1 VKIFI
6 EESEN
11 YEFVEGESSERE
23 VCVPARSSVTESV
36 RVNLIKLGQINVTAE
51 ATSVPSLSSGSCG
64 SGSFV
69 SKSDRLIK
77 PLLVEAEGY
86 LRERVF
92 TEYICSEDIED
103 TTSPV
108 ATWSISVPEDAVE
121 DSGRAWITAVGD
133 LLGPTI
139 ENLGELVRMP
149 YGCGEQNMINFAPI
163 IYILQYLESSG
174 QNTPELKE
182 KLTGFLNEG
191 YQRQLKFKRSDGSY
205 STFGESDEDGSTWLT
220 AFVVKSFTQALPYT
234 FIDEESLQESRDWLL
249 DLQGGFSGSE
259 GSKGLLAAYVLASL
273 LEGGSLSNET
283 EGSNRQST
291 VTQMALQCIATDNST
306 HPYSLAL
313 KSYSLAL
320 AKAPNTKAVIDQLLD
335 LSVSNSSMLR
345 WNLPDRQGQSTPL
358 HVETAAYALLSI
370 LTFDYEQYQEE
381 AKKIDTVVALQAL
394 SVFEGKQPE
403 GDLNMNVVVSA
414 SDFSTA
420 FTITEINKFL
430 QQREDLPSLPAEV
443 FISASG
449 IGCALVQGLLR
460 YNVLTDSMS
469 DVFSLN
475 VTVSQVFDPQC
486 NGRARSIDICTS
498 YQLPDERSNMAIIE
512 IKLVT
517 GYVPNEDN
525 LKTIVGD
532 SEGVFKRYEVDG
544 KLVTLYLEEIT
555 AEKICINF
563 KADQIIPID
572 SAKPGSV
579 SVYDFYQ
586 PEYIV
591 TSISVLGH
599 NVMLSL
605 QYLI

>member
-1 VKIFI
+1 MKEEFAESIPSPAPSLENAEAAVFAPNKVGAALEEESIQERSYLPETWLWLLRTLSETGELNEVMTLPDTITEWVGNAVCIHPEEGVGISQTSSIITFTSFFLDLTLPSTAVRGEVLPIIISIFNYLDEDLAVKVFI

-11 YEFVEGESSERE
+11 YEFVEGESGERE
-23 VCVPARSSVTESV
+23 VCVPARSSATESV
-36 RVNLIKLGQINVTAE
+36 RVNLIKLGQVNVTAE
-51 ATSVPSLSSGSCG
+51 ATSEPSLSSGSCG

-92 TEYICSEDIED
+92 TEYICTEDIED

-108 ATWSISVPEDAVE
+108 ATWSISVPEEAVE

-163 IYILQYLESSG
+163 IYILQYLESSD
-174 QNTPELKE
+174 QNDPELKE
-182 KLTGFLNEG
+182 KLIGFLNEG

-205 STFGESDEDGSTWLT
+205 STFGESDKDGSTWLT

-249 DLQGGFSGSE
+249 DLQGEDGCFEARGRVVNKMLQGGFSGSE

-291 VTQMALQCIATDNST
+291 VTQLALQCIATDNST

-345 WNLPDRQGQSTPL
+345 WSLPDRSGQSTPL

-370 LTFDYEQYQEE
+370 ITFDYEQYQEE
-381 AKKIDTVVALQAL
+381 AKKIVRWL
-394 SVFEGKQPE
+394 SSQMNGQGGFIFNSRHCRSFASSIRFRREATEGEFE
-403 GDLNMNVVVSA
+403 
-414 SDFSTA
+414 
-420 FTITEINKFL
+420 
-430 QQREDLPSLPAEV
+430 
-443 FISASG
+443 
-449 IGCALVQGLLR
+449 
-460 YNVLTDSMS
+460 
-469 DVFSLN
+469 
-475 VTVSQVFDPQC
+475 
-486 NGRARSIDICTS
+486 
-498 YQLPDERSNMAIIE
+498 
-512 IKLVT
+512 
-517 GYVPNEDN
+517 
-525 LKTIVGD
+525 
-532 SEGVFKRYEVDG
+532 YE
-544 KLVTLYLEEIT
+544 
-555 AEKICINF
+555 C
-563 KADQIIPID
+563 
-572 SAKPGSV
+572 GSV
-579 SVYDFYQ
+579 SC
-586 PEYIV
+586 
-591 TSISVLGH
+591 
-599 NVMLSL
+599 
-605 QYLI
+605 